1 MPPRCAHGLDLL
13 IDSSCRAVY
22 RCSSE
27 PLEHTEQLQPLALT
41 QPVGACGVFHD
52 GFPDDVALG
61 LAEARSCAS
70 KLFNGLVVQREC
82 GLNHTA
88 TILPYQLAVG
98 PPPVVSSRVD
108 ILNRQDEIV
117 RTVEGREELGVD
129 GLIERAVPLST
140 LLPGSY
146 LLKVTAGEGVRLVTR
161 EIGIAVRVSP

>member
-1 MPPRCAHGLDLL
+1 
-13 IDSSCRAVY
+13 
-22 RCSSE
+22 
-27 PLEHTEQLQPLALT
+27 
-41 QPVGACGVFHD
+41 
-52 GFPDDVALG
+52 
-61 LAEARSCAS
+61 
-70 KLFNGLVVQREC
+70 
-82 GLNHTA
+82 
-88 TILPYQLAVG
+88 
-98 PPPVVSSRVD
+98 VD